1 MMTGT
6 RRSSRG
12 IDQGWWLCYNSFGK
26 QEGPLSKKRIP
37 RQPQYTEA
45 SGGIGISLI
54 PVPLR
59 IDTVSRELSELSAY
73 PDEKLATIISE
84 VGFHCILCGKCC
96 TRVFNGHVF
105 LLDRD
110 ATAIKAIDPDALEPA
125 PFPEFC
131 DQHGMF
137 YVSGYALRAQDDE
150 AGSCWFLSE
159 GRCRIYDK
167 RFTICRIYPYML
179 HREPDEQGK
188 VDWRQFSGI
197 DEHGEY
203 HTGIPRDTCSAA
215 AADTKEYELAYLRQ
229 EMAFLEYIRDYFARN
244 RLRHVQKI
252 YDDRMRAYTKGE
264 EIRVMVYSGGRLEEH
279 RICKG

>member
-1 MMTGT
+1 
-6 RRSSRG
+6 
-12 IDQGWWLCYNSFGK
+12 
-26 QEGPLSKKRIP
+26 
-37 RQPQYTEA
+37 
-45 SGGIGISLI
+45 
-54 PVPLR
+54 
-59 IDTVSRELSELSAY
+59 LSELSAY

-252 YDDRMRAYTKGE
+252 YDDRMRTYVKGE
-264 EIRVMVYSGGRLEEH
+264 EIRVMVFSGGRLEEQ